1 VIRADGRPAHLHMA
15 LDEVLLERVIRAAR
29 PPTLRFW
36 RWTEPALV
44 LGSHQSVAN
53 EIELDEAER
62 LGFTLA
68 RRISGGGTML
78 CEPARTLTWS
88 LYTDAAVVQ
97 GMPFVDSFRFLDG
110 FAVDALRTL
119 GVEASYRPINDIVSP
134 RGKIAGA
141 AQARRRHCVLHHT
154 TLAYAMEPD
163 LVPRLIRIGRDR
175 VSERGIRSAE
185 KMVSPLNWFTE
196 ATLEEV
202 EQRMAQSFARQ
213 HRTQIDSVSS
223 AEVEDAL
230 ALVESR
236 YSTRHWIFRLP

>member
-1 VIRADGRPAHLHMA
+1 VIRAEAVPAHLHMA
-15 LDEVLLERVIRAAR
+15 LDEVLLGRVIAGAR

-36 RWTEPALV
+36 RWNEPALV

-53 EIELDEAER
+53 EIDLEEAER
-62 LGFTLA
+62 LGFTLT

-78 CEPARTLTWS
+78 CGPGRTLTWS
-88 LYTDAAVVQ
+88 LYTDAEAVQ
-97 GMPFVDSFRFLDG
+97 GMSFVDSFRFLDA
-110 FAVDALRTL
+110 FAVDALRSL
-119 GVEASYRPINDIVSP
+119 GVDASYRPINDIVSP

-154 TLAYAMEPD
+154 TLAYAMDPD

-175 VSERGIRSAE
+175 VSDRGIRSAE
-185 KMVSPLNWFTE
+185 KVVSPLNWFTA

-202 EQRMAQSFARQ
+202 EQRMAESFETQ
-213 HRTQIDSVSS
+213 HETQPDGVSP
-223 AEVEDAL
+223 EELDEAL

-236 YSTRHWIFRLP
+236 YSTPEWIFRLP